1 MTAIYHNPN
10 GQSSKNAVAVATEMG
25 VEFEEIRYTKN
36 PPDEAALRDL
46 IAKLEDPVEN
56 LVRKDAQFKK
66 LELVEDDYIGNAD
79 KVVEVLLAYPKL
91 LQRPVIVTADKAIIG
106 RPLGDQKAKERL
118 NDLFS

>member
-1 MTAIYHNPN
+1 M
-10 GQSSKNAVAVATEMG
+10 AVATEMG
-25 VEFEEIRYTKN
+25 IEFDEIRYTKN

-66 LELVEDDYIGNAD
+66 LELNEADYVGDVDA
-79 KVVEVLLAYPKL
+79 VVEVLLAHPKL
-91 LQRPVIVTADKAIIG
+91 LQRPVIVTDAKAIIG

-118 NDLFS
+118 TELFS

>member
-1 MTAIYHNPN
+1 M
-10 GQSSKNAVAVATEMG
+10 AVATEMG

-56 LVRKDAQFKK
+56 LVRKDAQFAK
-66 LELVEDDYIGNAD
+66 LELVEDDYIGNPD
-79 KVVEVLLAYPKL
+79 KVVEVLLAHPKL

-106 RPLGDQKAKERL
+106 RPLGEQKAKERL

>member
-1 MTAIYHNPN
+1 M
-10 GQSSKNAVAVATEMG
+10 AVATEMG

-66 LELVEDDYIGNAD
+66 LDLVEDDYIGNAD
-79 KVVEVLLAYPKL
+79 
-91 LQRPVIVTADKAIIG
+91 
-106 RPLGDQKAKERL
+106 
-118 NDLFS
+118 